1 MFDKVSNWM
10 FYVTYIHQIR
20 PPTPGGVLLKTV
32 GGNYINSPT
41 AANYTSANGK
51 SERLALNQAWK
62 GSTVSSKPPVKGT
75 SEKTRPV
82 VSAREESKEK

>member
-1 MFDKVSNWM
+1 M

-51 SERLALNQAWK
+51 SERLALNQA
-62 GSTVSSKPPVKGT
+62 
-75 SEKTRPV
+75 
-82 VSAREESKEK
+82 